1 VANFSLLSAD
11 TLTETLPD
19 EESSWAHEES
29 TEALNARPE
38 PRKMPPSGKVVMP
51 RIWDLTR
58 ATSGTSP
65 SAGVITGTV
74 SAGAVTTGTVSA
86 GEETIIVVHSAEG
99 RAIAVYSAGGMT
111 ATLAVGTPQLFS
123 SLINAR
129 GDLRE
134 QIYEG
139 LLRRGEPEILLCAAL
154 DAYHKYGNEERLAL
168 AASLLA
174 DMGARALPALQSLAQ
189 SGSPECGMFVPV
201 IAHLHGVSVQDR
213 LTLLAALASNPNVY
227 VRYSLLEELQA
238 LPAHDVMPLLQTLS
252 RDADDDIADEARA
265 YLESLPS

>member
-58 ATSGTSP
+58 ATSGISP

-74 SAGAVTTGTVSA
+74 SAG
-86 GEETIIVVHSAEG
+86 EETIIVIHSAEG

-139 LLRRGEPEILLCAAL
+139 LLRRGEPEILLRAAL